1 MTATPN
7 LNTND
12 IIKDNR
18 VSGVWRDVV
27 IGLTF
32 DPTLTINRL
41 HAAVPF
47 RLCRTKQ
54 NPDSSPPSRVEWIQY
69 NTEH

>member
-1 MTATPN
+1 MTAN
-7 LNTND
+7 LNTNYSMKE
-12 IIKDNR
+12 IT
-18 VSGVWRDVV
+18 VSAVRRDVV
-27 IGLTF
+27 IGYTF

-54 NPDSSPPSRVEWIQY
+54 NPDSSPPSGVEWIQY